1 MARAVTARVNA
12 HGIEACRATPEECA
26 ERKVEGF
33 YWFKDPSASAM
44 NRAGAGTGSKD
55 VLVKDVF
62 VPDYRTRLAEIEDD
76 AEYGVVVSGFQE
88 VDRVVEA
95 QPHHQVFPRAFFG
108 VDHLVSIGVVV
119 VKRNGQ
125 CRVPVWT
132 EQSPFLQS

>member
-76 AEYGVVVSGFQE
+76 AEYGVV
-88 VDRVVEA
+88 EA